1 MTSTILF
8 DLRRESVVADVSA
21 GVFGTDRFL
30 ASMRRTILEAGWL
43 LEECSDPLREVR
55 SDMVELDWDI
65 TPPAPPAA
73 DGK

>member
-1 MTSTILF
+1 
-8 DLRRESVVADVSA
+8 
-21 GVFGTDRFL
+21 
-30 ASMRRTILEAGWL
+30 MRRTILEAGWL

-65 TPPAPPAA
+65 TPPPAPAPA